1 MNIKRTNYFY
11 ALLFAFCAAVV
22 FFAFKPMTQVR
33 AAESGNL
40 LVNGYGETGDLT
52 GWTDAAEEETGEGTF
67 SVVDVYEWGGYT
79 LEPCEGDYFFLFS
92 IKSLQT
98 SKKLLIFAAKI
109 ISYDYKSSINTD
121 KADCHLNYPKGG
133 KAILYGSRA
142 RGDAR
147 KDSDW
152 DILILLDKDTLDQ
165 SDYDNVSY
173 PFVLLGCDLGQEI
186 NPIMYTTK
194 EWESYRITP
203 FYENVTRDGIVLV

>member
-1 MNIKRTNYFY
+1 MQQTLGVMTAKSALTRIK
-11 ALLFAFCAAVV
+11 
-22 FFAFKPMTQVR
+22 
-33 AAESGNL
+33 
-40 LVNGYGETGDLT
+40 
-52 GWTDAAEEETGEGTF
+52 
-67 SVVDVYEWGGYT
+67 
-79 LEPCEGDYFFLFS
+79 
-92 IKSLQT
+92 QT
-98 SKKLLIFAAKI
+98 ATSTI
-109 ISYDYKSSINTD
+109 
-121 KADCHLNYPKGG
+121 PQGG

-165 SDYDNVSY
+165 SDFDNVSY

-194 EWESYRITP
+194 EWESFRITP

>member
-1 MNIKRTNYFY
+1 MTTKGALTRIK
-11 ALLFAFCAAVV
+11 
-22 FFAFKPMTQVR
+22 
-33 AAESGNL
+33 
-40 LVNGYGETGDLT
+40 
-52 GWTDAAEEETGEGTF
+52 
-67 SVVDVYEWGGYT
+67 
-79 LEPCEGDYFFLFS
+79 
-92 IKSLQT
+92 QT
-98 SKKLLIFAAKI
+98 ATSTI
-109 ISYDYKSSINTD
+109 
-121 KADCHLNYPKGG
+121 PKGG

>member
-1 MNIKRTNYFY
+1 MTTRATLTRIK
-11 ALLFAFCAAVV
+11 
-22 FFAFKPMTQVR
+22 
-33 AAESGNL
+33 
-40 LVNGYGETGDLT
+40 
-52 GWTDAAEEETGEGTF
+52 
-67 SVVDVYEWGGYT
+67 
-79 LEPCEGDYFFLFS
+79 
-92 IKSLQT
+92 QT
-98 SKKLLIFAAKI
+98 A
-109 ISYDYKSSINTD
+109 ISTI
-121 KADCHLNYPKGG
+121 PKGG

>member
-1 MNIKRTNYFY
+1 
-11 ALLFAFCAAVV
+11 
-22 FFAFKPMTQVR
+22 MTTR
-33 AAESGNL
+33 AA
-40 LVNGYGETGDLT
+40 LT
-52 GWTDAAEEETGEGTF
+52 R
-67 SVVDVYEWGGYT
+67 
-79 LEPCEGDYFFLFS
+79 
-92 IKSLQT
+92 IKQT
-98 SKKLLIFAAKI
+98 ATSTI
-109 ISYDYKSSINTD
+109 
-121 KADCHLNYPKGG
+121 PKGG

-147 KDSDW
+147 KNSDW

-186 NPIMYTTK
+186 TPIMYTTK

>member
-1 MNIKRTNYFY
+1 
-11 ALLFAFCAAVV
+11 
-22 FFAFKPMTQVR
+22 MTTR
-33 AAESGNL
+33 AA
-40 LVNGYGETGDLT
+40 LT
-52 GWTDAAEEETGEGTF
+52 R
-67 SVVDVYEWGGYT
+67 
-79 LEPCEGDYFFLFS
+79 
-92 IKSLQT
+92 IKQT
-98 SKKLLIFAAKI
+98 ATSTI
-109 ISYDYKSSINTD
+109 
-121 KADCHLNYPKGG
+121 PKGG

-147 KDSDW
+147 SDSDW

-173 PFVLLGCDLGQEI
+173 PFVLLGCDIGQEI